1 MCYIVIA
8 NLITYDI
15 HSNIVAW
22 PGVVWQGW
30 AGCGKARHSS
40 RARQGGV

>member
-15 HSNIVAW
+15 HSNKNMA
-22 PGVVWQGW
+22 GRGGAGQGPVRF
-30 AGCGKARHSS
+30 GNAR
-40 RARQGGV
+40 